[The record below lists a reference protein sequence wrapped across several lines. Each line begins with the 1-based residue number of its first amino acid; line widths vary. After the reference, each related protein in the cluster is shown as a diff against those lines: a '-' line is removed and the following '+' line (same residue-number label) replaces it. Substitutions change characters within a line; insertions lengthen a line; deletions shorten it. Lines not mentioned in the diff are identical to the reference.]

1 MSRRIIGAAMA
12 ALMLVLSLV
21 ACAAPVASPSA
32 PPPTQPKPVEQVAAA
47 PKLSDADKAWQGV
60 VSAARKEGKATL
72 YSYSMIGDVGLAVSQ
87 PFSKKYG
94 ISIDIITGRG
104 AQMAERIKTE
114 QTTKSMTA
122 DLMDANPTQ
131 LMYLKDLGSTVS
143 SKDLPEIQDRNL
155 WLVDPLVAD
164 KDGHILEHTL
174 LTHTVFVNTKLV
186 PASEE
191 PKTIAELAGPKWKG
205 KLIAMDP
212 TFSSGTYIL
221 LGTLLRLK
229 YIDEATVRAI
239 GRNDLKLAVNAQT
252 SAAEVAR
259 GERAL
264 ELGNAIISYAPMMN
278 EGAPVKAI
286 AMQEG
291 TIASGNAIAM
301 IKGGPHPN
309 AARVFLNWLMSQEGQ
324 TVYIKAQAL
333 SSPRKDVADFRP
345 LAAQVKPS
353 RLIALT
359 EDDEKANA
367 QLFRDQVLVKLWK
380 E

>member
-1 MSRRIIGAAMA
+1 MTIVIIT
-12 ALMLVLSLV
+12 VLFSASV
-21 ACAAPVASPSA
+21 MACAPAASPGTPTA
-32 PPPTQPKPVEQVAAA
+32 PTPLMPSEQPIATSSSSQPTAAD
-47 PKLSDADKAWQGV
+47 LAWQMV
-60 VSAARKEGKATL
+60 VNSIRQEGKVTI
-72 YSYSMIGDVGLAVSQ
+72 YSYSMTGDVGLAVSQ
-87 PFSKKYG
+87 AFSKKYG
-94 ISIDIITGRG
+94 ISLDIITGRG
-104 AQMAERIKTE
+104 SQMAERIKTE
-114 QTTKSMTA
+114 QLTKSMTA

-131 LMYLKDLGSTVS
+131 LMYIKELGSTLS
-143 SKDLPEIQDRNL
+143 ARDLPEIQDKNA
-155 WLVDPLVAD
+155 WQVDPFVAD
-164 KDGHILEHTL
+164 KDGHILVHSL

-186 PASEE
+186 PATEE
-191 PKTIAELAGPKWKG
+191 PKTIAELGGPKWKG

-291 TIASGNAIAM
+291 TIASGNAIAV
-301 IKGGPHPN
+301 IKNGPHPN
-309 AARVFLNWLMSQEGQ
+309 AAKVFLNWLLSQEGQ
-324 TVYIKAQAL
+324 TVFIKALAL
-333 SSPRKDVADFRP
+333 SSPRKDVTDFRP
-345 LAAQVKPS
+345 AAAQIKPY

-359 EDDEKANA
+359 EEDEKENA
-367 QLFRDQVLVKLWK
+367 RLFREQLLVKLWK